1 MNKIESSTIK
11 SLFGLYRAGEYRT
24 LLERTRALL
33 ETNPDE
39 LTLHSLAG
47 AACLELEDY
56 DAAITSYQAA
66 LALKPDF
73 AKLHNSLGI
82 AYLRTGQVKNAADS
96 FHNAARHD
104 PEFAQAWFN
113 LGIVYENRQRLPEA
127 AGYYKQATLINPV
140 YHQAL
145 CSLAKTLWE
154 LRIPDQVEEYFEKA
168 IAIEETYLAAHMG
181 LLHFLEQS
189 NRHEKLRDA
198 VSRARKVPGLHETV
212 RLYEGILADIGGD
225 YERARSLLEAFSI
238 TPADVW
244 TRHGERTRLARLT
257 LICDRLDDTPAAL
270 RYAGRAND
278 LSQEISDSKGID
290 KSGFLQIVENRRR
303 YFTAGNINRWPDVT
317 SESRGQSKIS
327 DEILTPTPELFP
339 SNPSFRR
346 KPESSE
352 TTGRPAGDTISHWM
366 PGQARHDEPVGQVR
380 HDEESRGQS
389 KISDE
394 ILTPTPELGRNFT
407 LTPGIGNPV
416 FIIGFPR
423 SGTTLLDTLLRGHP
437 GLEVTE
443 ETDAVPRMVNQL
455 SGNGDERMD
464 SLADLADQDV
474 ENLRKTYF
482 NALARHARPD
492 SNAILIDRFALNIVY
507 AGEIVRIFPQARFIL
522 LLRHPADCVLS
533 CFMQTFYE
541 TPANASFFTLEDSA
555 HLYDRVFGLWRQY
568 TDLLQLNVLQ
578 VKYEDLV
585 ADAESTCR
593 PILDFLDAPWHPGI
607 LEHERTARDRPLIG
621 TASYNQV
628 TRPLY
633 TDAQGR
639 WRRYRQEMEPALP
652 VLEPWITYF
661 GYKESPAATRL
672 V

>member
-1 MNKIESSTIK
+1 M
-11 SLFGLYRAGEYRT
+11 YRAGDYGT

-113 LGIVYENRQRLPEA
+113 LGIVYENRQRLAEA
-127 AGYYKQATLINPV
+127 AGYYKKATLLNPV
-140 YHQAL
+140 YYQAL
-145 CSLAKTLWE
+145 TSLAKLLWE
-154 LRIPDQVEEYFEKA
+154 LREPDQVAACFEKA
-168 IAIEETYLAAHMG
+168 LAVEETYLPAHLG
-181 LLHFLEQS
+181 LMHFLEQS
-189 NRHEKLRDA
+189 NQHEPLRAA
-198 VSRARKVPGLHETV
+198 VSRARNALGEQVMV
-212 RLYEGILADIGGD
+212 RLYEGILADIEG
-225 YERARSLLEAFSI
+225 EHEQARSLLEAVSI
-238 TPADVW
+238 DPADAA
-244 TRHGERTRLARLT
+244 TRHSERTRLARLA
-257 LICDRLDDTPAAL
+257 LICDRLNDTTAAF
-270 RYAGRAND
+270 RYAQKAND
-278 LSQEISDSKGID
+278 LAREISAGKGID
-290 KSGFLQIVENRRR
+290 KKGFLQFVENRRR
-303 YFTAGNINRWPDVT
+303 YFTAGNINQWPDL
-317 SESRGQSKIS
+317 IPS
-327 DEILTPTPELFP
+327 D
-339 SNPSFRR
+339 SSFRR
-346 KPESSE
+346 KPESSQ
-352 TTGRPAGDTISHWM
+352 TKSRPAGDTADHWM
-366 PGQARHDEPVGQVR
+366 PGQARHDEPMGQARHDEPAGQVR
-380 HDEESRGQS
+380 HDEEYRGQS
-389 KISDE
+389 KISGE
-394 ILTPTPELGRNFT
+394 ILTPTPEFDFASGDGLEVR
-407 LTPGIGNPV
+407 PRPPINPV

-437 GLEVTE
+437 GIEVTE

-492 SNAILIDRFALNIVY
+492 SNTMLIDRFALNIVY

-541 TPANASFFTLEDSA
+541 TSANASFFTLEDSA

-593 PILDFLDAPWHPGI
+593 RILDFLDAPWHPGI